1 MWEKGIQL
9 CKELAQLYE
18 GELFDYERLS
28 VILVSFN
35 TRSDIFSF
43 IAFVPL
49 HHDKLIS
56 RFKADMIKFNIMES
70 VN

>member
-28 VILVSFN
+28 VILVSFHMKEN
-35 TRSDIFSF
+35 Y
-43 IAFVPL
+43 
-49 HHDKLIS
+49 LI
-56 RFKADMIKFNIMES
+56 MN
-70 VN
+70 V

>member
-49 HHDKLIS
+49 HDKLIS